1 MTSDKI
7 KIDEVSSVMVYLNY
21 HINKNYKKKIT
32 KPTQCVSIKG
42 EIVLMSIEEGI
53 IH

>member
-7 KIDEVSSVMVYLNY
+7 KIDEVSSVIAYLNY
-21 HINKNYKKKIT
+21 HINKNYKKKIE

-42 EIVLMSIEEGI
+42 EIV
-53 IH
+53 